1 MIGLMGRLGDAPFV
15 AEIRAELPMFV
26 TTMNPTPVWETIPA
40 LRASD
45 TNLQRG
51 RRD

>member
-1 MIGLMGRLGDAPFV
+1 MIGLMGRLGNAPFG
-15 AEIRAELPMFV
+15 AEMRAELPLFV
-26 TTMNPTPVWETIPA
+26 TTMNPTPVGETIPA

-45 TNLQRG
+45 TNLQRK